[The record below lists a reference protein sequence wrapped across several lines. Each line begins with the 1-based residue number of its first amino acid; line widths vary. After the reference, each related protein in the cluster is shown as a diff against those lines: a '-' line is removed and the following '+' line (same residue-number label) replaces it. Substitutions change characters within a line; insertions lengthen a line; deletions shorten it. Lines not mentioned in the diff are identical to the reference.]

1 MKNVSTAFG
10 GAFCGSVQP
19 EKKVKLKGIS
29 FHATVDDD
37 THSACR
43 IVLFTFPVR
52 ARLFCLISRANDACL
67 KERITTDQPLTEG
80 NTKLA
85 IINMEYCR
93 VKHES
98 IEWIF
103 GVMSLLNYY

>member
-1 MKNVSTAFG
+1 MDLFNLRKI
-10 GAFCGSVQP
+10 
-19 EKKVKLKGIS
+19 VKLKGIS

-80 NTKLA
+80 NTKFSDNKYGILSCQA
-85 IINMEYCR
+85 
-93 VKHES
+93 
-98 IEWIF
+98 
-103 GVMSLLNYY
+103 